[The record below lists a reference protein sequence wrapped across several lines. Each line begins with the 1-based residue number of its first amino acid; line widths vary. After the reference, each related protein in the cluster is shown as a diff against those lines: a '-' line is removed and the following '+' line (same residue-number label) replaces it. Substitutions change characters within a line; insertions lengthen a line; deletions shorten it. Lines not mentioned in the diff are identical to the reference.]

1 MEKQEDLQENKN
13 DHQQLRR
20 LVGILILVFIAL
32 VTYAV
37 GKVIMAW
44 VEDPVLFREKIGSY
58 GAFGQVIFVLLVL
71 LQVILAVIPGGPF
84 ELAGGYAFGA
94 VRGTLLSILGC
105 SLGSMSVFLLVR
117 KYGHAFI
124 RLFVSD
130 KSLESVRFIAESKK
144 VKILM
149 AICFIIPGTPKDVLS
164 YVAGLTDL
172 SLFEWF
178 MICTVGR
185 LPGIF
190 LTALAGHAAGETNY
204 QAAVIALLVMGGI
217 SLLGLLA
224 YGMIKN
230 RVSQK
235 AENKPEGSSGEK

>member
-1 MEKQEDLQENKN
+1 MENKEN
-13 DHQQLRR
+13 TQEHQGLKRV
-20 LVGILILVFIAL
+20 VGILILVFIAL
-32 VTYAV
+32 ITFVI
-37 GKVIMAW
+37 GRVIMAW

-105 SLGSMSVFLLVR
+105 SLGSMSVFMLVR

-124 RLFVSD
+124 RLFISEKD
-130 KSLESVRFIAESKK
+130 LESVRFIAESKK

-204 QAAVIALLVMGGI
+204 RTAVIALLVMGGI
-217 SLLGLLA
+217 SLLGLLV
-224 YGMIKN
+224 YSTIKK
-230 RVSQK
+230 RVSK
-235 AENKPEGSSGEK
+235 KNSREE